1 MISGCDNFDQ
11 EIPQINIM
19 KRLLF
24 IYNPASGRG
33 TIKIHLDPLLEIFE
47 DAGYLVDIMRIQ
59 GNFPEK
65 ERDLVAERGIK
76 YDRVVCSGGDG
87 TLNHV
92 VSSIMKIPKE
102 ERPVIGFIPTGSTN
116 DTGRSLDIPR
126 VVEKAGR
133 MVVEGEPF
141 ATDIGRLNDQFFT
154 YVGCFGEISAVSAFT
169 PQEAKKMFGRAAY
182 IGEGIRAALRMKTNH
197 LICRYDGKNKFEDD
211 FLIGM
216 ISNSNSVGGFSGIM
230 GKDIDL
236 QDGRFEAAF
245 VKKPANL
252 VELNMIMDCLFISK
266 KDAISE
272 KGPLVRRFKASE
284 MEIFSGEDIQWVK
297 DGEDAGR
304 IKNVKIVNENRAVRI
319 ITGPKLYDEADAGQ

>member
-1 MISGCDNFDQ
+1 
-11 EIPQINIM
+11 M

-33 TIKIHLDPLLEIFE
+33 TIKAHIDPLLEIFE

-59 GNFPEK
+59 GNFPEGG
-65 ERDLVAERGIK
+65 RDLVAERGIK

-92 VSSIMKIPKE
+92 VSSIMKIQKD

-116 DTGRSLDIPR
+116 DTGRSLDLPR
-126 VVEKAGR
+126 EVEKAGR

-141 ATDIGRLNDQFFT
+141 SADIGRLNDQFFT

-169 PQEAKKMFGRAAY
+169 PQEAKKLFGRAAY
-182 IGEGIRAALRMKTNH
+182 IGEGIRAALRMKANH
-197 LICRYDGKNKFEDD
+197 LKCVYDEGNSFEGD

-216 ISNSNSVGGFSGIM
+216 ISNSNSVGGFSGLM

-236 QDGRFEAAF
+236 QDGLFEAAF
-245 VKKPANL
+245 VKRPANL
-252 VELNMIMDCLFISK
+252 NELKMIMDCLFISK
-266 KDAISE
+266 KEAVNE
-272 KGPLVRRFKASE
+272 NGPLVLRFKASR
-284 MEIFSGEDIQWVK
+284 IKISSFEDIQWVK

-304 IKNVKIVNENRAVRI
+304 IRNVEIVNENRAVRI
-319 ITGPKLYDEADAGQ
+319 ITGPKLYEETQAAE